1 MQATTTGGCAHCRLL
16 QPAGPG
22 SHGGSDVE
30 GAERRLDVSRHLYLH
45 DLRQQVPG
53 RRRKIGK
60 KRFYLKVS
68 SRLTKFIR
76 HRYSDRYLPPG
87 NEVWGKVIFSQACVI
102 PYVLVSQ
109 HAMGSGCVS
118 KHAPGGVWVGGV
130 HPSGQTPLQADTPP
144 LGRHSPG
151 HSPLSIHPQA
161 DTPIGSGQYA
171 SILY

>member
-1 MQATTTGGCAHCRLL
+1 MYDFKSGCRIRQPASVLIAGYYSRWVHIVQGTTAGGRGQCRTQSVCRLL
-16 QPAGPG
+16 QPAGAYSAGCYSRRDPG

-102 PYVLVSQ
+102 PSV
-109 HAMGSGCVS
+109 H
-118 KHAPGGVWVGGV
+118 KGVGV
-130 HPSGQTPLQADTPP
+130 YPSM
-144 LGRHSPG
+144 
-151 HSPLSIHPQA
+151 
-161 DTPIGSGQYA
+161 
-171 SILY
+171 